1 MTSTPR
7 PVGDDRLPEEIVLP
21 QTAAGR
27 QAAAFLDA
35 LNTGDLDKMR
45 AFIAEHSDASLLT
58 RYPIEAVMQWA
69 SGVYRSTG
77 GVSPHAVD
85 YSADGEISLHARAR
99 RGDALYRLTL
109 RVAPEPPHHVTHL
122 DAVRAADKLIDVGGY
137 RLAVTSVGR
146 GRPTV
151 VLDAGLEHSSGLTW
165 VHVLD
170 AVAELTHVVSYD
182 RAGLGQ
188 SDSDPASRPRT
199 SQQIVM
205 ELHTLLN
212 NAGIAGPYVLVGFS
226 FGGFNVRLYAHH
238 YPDDVAGIV
247 LVSSSNTEQRARF
260 LEILPPETPGES
272 PMLTSLRRDS
282 ERLADP
288 TKNTEGIN
296 WIASEAQVR
305 AAGSFGDKP
314 LVVITQGVPQW
325 PPDFPAE
332 VAARLLQARREM
344 HRSLVQLSS
353 ESTHVVAD
361 KSGHVIPYDQPDLVV
376 AAIRQVVEAVRDKDK
391 LQNRP

>member
-1 MTSTPR
+1 MT
-7 PVGDDRLPEEIVLP
+7 
-21 QTAAGR
+21 
-27 QAAAFLDA
+27 
-35 LNTGDLDKMR
+35 
-45 AFIAEHSDASLLT
+45 
-58 RYPIEAVMQWA
+58 
-69 SGVYRSTG
+69 
-77 GVSPHAVD
+77 
-85 YSADGEISLHARAR
+85 
-99 RGDALYRLTL
+99 
-109 RVAPEPPHHVTHL
+109 PEPPYRVTHL
-122 DAVRAADKLIDVGGY
+122 DTVRAADKLIDVGGY
-137 RLAVTSVGR
+137 RLAVTSAGS
-146 GRPTV
+146 GSPTV
-151 VLDAGLEHSSGLTW
+151 VLDAGLGHSAGITW

-170 AVAELTHVVSYD
+170 AVAEFTHAVSYD

-288 TKNTEGIN
+288 TKNTEGID

-314 LVVITQGVPQW
+314 LVVITQGGVPQW

-332 VAARLLQARREM
+332 VAARLLQARQDM

-353 ESTHVVAD
+353 ESTHVVAEE
-361 KSGHVIPYDQPDLVV
+361 SGHVIPYDQPDLVV
-376 AAIRQVVEAVRDKDK
+376 AAIRQVVEAVRDK